1 MVELSLYFTLQIVFN
16 SKNTEDSVFEV
27 RDGVVKEVSEEEP
40 GVAIDDEDA
49 NTVFV
54 GNADRIIYIDDPEIR
69 KRLERTD
76 VEDRAIPTEFE

>member
-1 MVELSLYFTLQIVFN
+1 MGELSLSFTLQIVFN
-16 SKNTEDSVFEV
+16 SKNTADSVFEV

-40 GVAIDDEDA
+40 GVGIDDEDA
-49 NTVFV
+49 TTIVV
-54 GNADRIIYIDDPEIR
+54 GDADRIIYIDDPEIR